1 MMARNPTQ
9 LIIEGLIR
17 DPGVLRDARWRLT
30 LKDEPAG
37 ARDRLARAICRE
49 ARSYVAIRNERT
61 VRTDA
66 RLSRLRRELVEWAAQ
81 YAPPAVGGYQPL
93 LTWSLRQADWTAV
106 VRAVAVAPEPYARRS
121 IMTASP
127 AG

>member
-1 MMARNPTQ
+1 MARNPTQ

-30 LKDEPAG
+30 LKDEPSG
-37 ARDRLARAICRE
+37 ARDRLARAIGRE
-49 ARSYVAIRNERT
+49 ARSYVVIRNERT
-61 VRTDA
+61 VRTDV

-81 YAPPAVGGYQPL
+81 YAPPAIGGYQAL
-93 LTWSLRQADWTAV
+93 LTWSLRQADWPAV
-106 VRAVAVAPEPYARRS
+106 VRAVAVAPEPYARRT
-121 IMTASP
+121 IMTAAP